1 MDNID
6 LQTVIDKQTLSLQDA
21 TASLVL
27 ANNVDKTELKELL
40 NIAMERQT
48 NQEKWNALAVKVPEF
63 APWAHFGFTRLKRA
77 LEHAQNVYFNKD
89 KNYSQG
95 EVNAIVASL
104 NTVINTMRPGN
115 LPEMENL
122 RPLSALLRRVGTIG
136 DSTNL
141 TLKDAVAFTE
151 MVIKY
156 VTDGS
161 GTHDMIETAINRL
174 KSAAGL

>member
-63 APWAHFGFTRLKRA
+63 APWAHFGFTRLKRT

-89 KNYSQG
+89 KTTPK
-95 EVNAIVASL
+95 E
-104 NTVINTMRPGN
+104 
-115 LPEMENL
+115 
-122 RPLSALLRRVGTIG
+122 
-136 DSTNL
+136 
-141 TLKDAVAFTE
+141 
-151 MVIKY
+151 
-156 VTDGS
+156 
-161 GTHDMIETAINRL
+161 
-174 KSAAGL
+174 KSMP